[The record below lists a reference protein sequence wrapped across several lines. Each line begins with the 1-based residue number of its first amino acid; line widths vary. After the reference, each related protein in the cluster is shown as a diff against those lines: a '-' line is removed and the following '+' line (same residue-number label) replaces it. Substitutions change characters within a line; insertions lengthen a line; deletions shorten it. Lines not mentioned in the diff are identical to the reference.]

1 MSAGKAATPLG
12 KLSEA
17 LGEAKSRRIGWLT
30 TGPAQA
36 LLLFIIVF
44 PTIVTVYISLTW
56 WTPLDGEPW
65 TKAYRSFA
73 WFDNYVEIFRDA
85 KLFGALGRTL
95 FMVAI
100 AVALEFALGF
110 GLALLFVDRFRF
122 RPVYYTLILM
132 PMMVVPAVAGY
143 MFLMLFQSSGPVNQ
157 IISAVTGRPFDVA
170 WLANERFATAAVIAA
185 EVWQWTPM
193 VFLILL
199 AGLMSVPED
208 QLKAARLLGANE
220 FQILLRISIPRIRAV
235 IAIAIGIRVIEGLKL
250 FDVMYIMTK
259 GGPGVATETL
269 SLYIYKRT
277 YGDLEWAYVSALG
290 LTIVIVMSL
299 IALCLL
305 ALAKRRG
312 GPSATIAPAAPAP
325 GAG

>member
-1 MSAGKAATPLG
+1 MSAASKAKPLG
-12 KLSEA
+12 KLSDA
-17 LGEAKSRRIGWLT
+17 LGAQTSRRIGWIT

-65 TKAYRSFA
+65 TRAYKSFA
-73 WFDNYVEIFRDA
+73 WFDNYVQIFTDA
-85 KLFGALGRTL
+85 KLLGALARTI

-100 AVALEFALGF
+100 AVTLEFLLGF
-110 GLALLFVDRFRF
+110 GLALLFVDSFRF
-122 RPVYYTLILM
+122 RPIYYTLLLM

-143 MFLMLFQSSGPVNQ
+143 MFLMLFQSTGPVNE
-157 IISAVTGRPFDVA
+157 IVSAVSGHPFEVA
-170 WLANERFATAAVIAA
+170 WLANEHLAVIAVIAA

-208 QLKAARLLGANE
+208 QVKAARLLGANE
-220 FQILLRISIPRIRAV
+220 LQVLWRISIPRIRMV
-235 IAIAIGIRVIEGLKL
+235 MAIAIGIRLIEGLKL
-250 FDVMYIMTK
+250 FDVMYIMTR

-277 YGDLEWAYVSALG
+277 YGDLEWAYVAALG
-290 LTIVIVMSL
+290 LTIVLAMSL
-299 IALCLL
+299 VALCLV
-305 ALAKRRG
+305 ALANTRRNVTRAE
-312 GPSATIAPAAPAP
+312 PIVAAKA
-325 GAG
+325 A